1 MPRSPSSPAFWRSPL
16 RGPWFTSLLGVVLLV
31 GITVMFVTG
40 LLSYA
45 AYNPNL
51 AAVNDKTP
59 DKGILGFY
67 LFSWPTHPVWL
78 YRLTQGVH
86 VTLGI
91 TLIPVLLAKLWSV
104 VPKLFALPPA
114 RSLAHALERLSL
126 LLLVGGALFEF
137 VTGVLN
143 IQLDYIFPGS
153 FYTLHFY
160 GAWVFIAAF
169 VTHAVLRVPM
179 ALRNLG
185 EMRRRGEWPE
195 GADAERSGGQ
205 HAGPSEGDA
214 AVPGPSDTTT
224 DGPGA
229 PSGDRGPAADGPGP
243 VSGSPDGTPGS
254 ASDQAGQAAG
264 GRPGPPS
271 EGPGSAPGRPAS
283 GAGVPG
289 TSPGTPGPHPG
300 VSGAAPEDPGPLSDR
315 SGPVPDDAGRAPGG
329 VGAVSGGAGGGG
341 RPGASSGPARG
352 EEGPHGGADRRPG
365 QSVPAPAA
373 GEPARPEDEL
383 IAPDPLPP
391 TVSRRGA
398 IAFVG
403 GGSLLLAATT
413 VGHSFDAPVR
423 ETALLAPHG
432 GPEPGS
438 GPGAFQ
444 INKTAASRGIDPKE
458 TGADAWRLVV
468 AGNGRTVRLSRAQL
482 QELPLHGSALPIAC
496 VEGWSTS
503 DQAWRGVRLRDLAEL
518 VGYDTDTAPDVVVES
533 LQRAGAFRVAALRYN
548 QVRDPLSLL
557 ALSVNGADLTPD
569 HGYPA
574 RIIVPAAPGVLNT
587 KWVSRMTF
595 GAL

>member
-1 MPRSPSSPAFWRSPL
+1 MSRSPSSPAFWRSPL

-137 VTGVLN
+137 TTGVLN

-169 VTHAVLRVPM
+169 VTHAVLRVPI
-179 ALRNLG
+179 ALRNLS
-185 EMRRRGEWPE
+185 EMRRPGGWP
-195 GADAERSGGQ
+195 DRSGEPSDGAG
-205 HAGPSEGDA
+205 AGPSEA
-214 AVPGPSDTTT
+214 AGAA
-224 DGPGA
+224 PGA
-229 PSGDRGPAADGPGP
+229 PGTTADGPGP
-243 VSGSPDGTPGS
+243 ASDRPGS
-254 ASDQAGQAAG
+254 ASDGSDSA
-264 GRPGPPS
+264 PD
-271 EGPGSAPGRPAS
+271 GPGSASGRPS
-283 GAGVPG
+283 TSPGGPDPEPGVPG
-289 TSPGTPGPHPG
+289 
-300 VSGAAPEDPGPLSDR
+300 AAPDHSGLAADR
-315 SGPVPDDAGRAPGG
+315 SAPLPDDAGRDRD
-329 VGAVSGGAGGGG
+329 GAGRASGGAGVAGGPGAPPGPASAPEGQRGG
-341 RPGASSGPARG
+341 RDRVPGP
-352 EEGPHGGADRRPG
+352 
-365 QSVPAPAA
+365 SVPAPEA
-373 GEPARPEDEL
+373 GEPARSEDEL
-383 IAPDPLPP
+383 ISPDPLPP

-458 TGADAWRLVV
+458 TGAEAWSLVV

-503 DQAWRGVRLRDLAEL
+503 DQAWRGVRLRDLAVL
-518 VGYDTDTAPDVVVES
+518 VGYEADAVPDVVVES